1 MDIKTQVLP
10 IEEAQKLGAM
20 ALFGEKY
27 GETVRVVSMG
37 DFSME
42 FCGGT
47 HLKNTSQ
54 AGLFKI
60 ISEGSVASGVRR
72 IEAVTG
78 TGVLA
83 LLNEINARVAK
94 AAKLLKLNDPALLAE
109 RIVAVLDENKEMG
122 KVSEQLKKR
131 IADAIFSN
139 MTKNC
144 REINGVKIM
153 ANMMT
158 NVGSD
163 MYEKFSDAVKNLSEP
178 FVLVMAG
185 TADEKPKFLCACSK
199 AAIAKGAHAG
209 KIVKEVAAVTGGKGG
224 GRPESAM
231 AGIGDKN
238 KIDEALNALDGILA
252 NFIK

>member
-1 MDIKTQVLP
+1 M
-10 IEEAQKLGAM
+10 
-20 ALFGEKY
+20 
-27 GETVRVVSMG
+27 
-37 DFSME
+37 
-42 FCGGT
+42 
-47 HLKNTSQ
+47 
-54 AGLFKI
+54 
-60 ISEGSVASGVRR
+60 
-72 IEAVTG
+72 
-78 TGVLA
+78 
-83 LLNEINARVAK
+83 
-94 AAKLLKLNDPALLAE
+94 
-109 RIVAVLDENKEMG
+109 LDENKELG

-139 MTKNC
+139 MIKNC

-185 TADEKPKFLCACSK
+185 TADEKSKFLCACSK